1 MRPKQHN
8 THNLFLLR
16 YIFIDYLHE
25 DDEMVACRGSISM
38 RMAILRETDSTA
50 FEVRSI
56 PSRPHDP
63 IQKWFM
69 KTKDS
74 MEARRWTQAIA
85 FAKSI
90 DKMREGTDS
99 DALPHRHSTSE
110 LPNPLAMSSPFIFTG
125 SNDLDS
131 WVNRLNDHFSRNDL
145 KEEEKLPKAMEYL
158 GVDVRSAIMK
168 VQYVLQHV
176 IAQQRLMGGDDM
188 NLKTFKMDAS
198 EKGPGG
204 GGWILSYSRLVGAL
218 RRMQSEVFSII
229 HSRWTVYL

>member
-1 MRPKQHN
+1 VRPKQHN
-8 THNLFLLR
+8 TLNLFLLG
-16 YIFIDYLHE
+16 YILIDYLHE

-38 RMAILRETDSTA
+38 RMAILRETESAA
-50 FEVRSI
+50 FEVHSI
-56 PSRPHDP
+56 PSRPHDQ

-69 KTKDS
+69 KTNDS

-99 DALPHRHSTSE
+99 DAFPHHRSTSD

-125 SNDLDS
+125 NNDLDS
-131 WVNRLNDHFSRNDL
+131 WVNKLNDHFSRNDF

-158 GVDVRSAIMK
+158 SVDVRSAIMK
-168 VQYVLQHV
+168 VQSVLQHV
-176 IAQQRLMGGDDM
+176 IAH
-188 NLKTFKMDAS
+188 

-204 GGWILSYSRLVGAL
+204 RGWILSYSRLVGAL
-218 RRMQSEVFSII
+218 RGMQSEVFSII
-229 HSRWTVYL
+229 HSRGTNL